1 MVDIADMVKLMEETR
16 NGCDHNCESCEM
28 FLPARDECFH
38 IASKKWEEWN
48 TRRREQLGKILRG
61 EE

>member
-1 MVDIADMVKLMEETR
+1 MVEETIKKMEETK
-16 NGCDHNCESCEM
+16 NGCDHKCDTCEM

-38 IASKKWEEWN
+38 IANKKWEEWN
-48 TRRREQLGKILRG
+48 RQKHERFEKLLRG